1 MARICPYGNH
11 KQQADRLVN
20 ANRIKS
26 LKTRSSE
33 QRNRYVL
40 TRNVTDKESQ
50 KDRRTQKLRSHGTNP
65 MKPKSPKHDQ
75 STSTDI
81 PSACNSY
88 LSILERFQTA
98 QTQTIIDD
106 TTKSPKLKLSRTK
119 TAHLNESPI
128 DDCQV
133 QTKMILR

>member
-1 MARICPYGNH
+1 MVTESSEEEWPEYVQYGNH

-26 LKTRSSE
+26 LKIRSSE

-81 PSACNSY
+81 TTD
-88 LSILERFQTA
+88 ITTA
-98 QTQTIIDD
+98 
-106 TTKSPKLKLSRTK
+106 
-119 TAHLNESPI
+119 
-128 DDCQV
+128 
-133 QTKMILR
+133 